1 MSAELTAPA
10 PVNSGDRLGFTLFLA
25 LALHA
30 LLILGVTFKLSDGK
44 QTPPTLEITL
54 ATHKSQQAPEKADFL
69 AQHNQQAS
77 GTGKEAKQLT
87 SERDAEFA
95 DTQIRETNPR
105 PQLRATD
112 PSKRQ
117 LQQQVT
123 TSGDSQ
129 FKAQKFVKSKD
140 SQEQEKRAGEQV
152 ENTQLTTE
160 IASLKAKLD
169 KQRQTIANRPRVLR
183 MTSVSAK
190 ASADAA
196 YLNKWSSKVEFV
208 GNRNFPQEALNQK
221 IFGKLRLTTTL
232 YANGTIK
239 NVQIDQ
245 SSGFRVL
252 DDAALQIIHLA
263 SPFAAFPPEIRKDY
277 DEMQITRTW
286 HFEISGLSTS
296 AGAKLAHKANSTNLS
311 AGAN

>member
-117 LQQQVT
+117 LQQQIT

-140 SQEQEKRAGEQV
+140 SLEQEKRAGEQV

-169 KQRQTIANRPRVLR
+169 KQRQNIAKRPRRHR
-183 MTSVSAK
+183 MTSVSTK
-190 ASADAA
+190 ASADAE
-196 YLNKWSSKVEFV
+196 YLHKWSSKVEFV
-208 GNRNFPQEALNQK
+208 GNRNFPKEAINKEL
-221 IFGKLRLTTTL
+221 FGSLRLLTIIKP
-232 YANGTIK
+232 NGTIHS
-239 NVQIDQ
+239 VEILQ
-245 SSGFRVL
+245 SSGHRVL
-252 DDAALQIIHLA
+252 DDAALQIVHLA
-263 SPFAAFPPEIRKDY
+263 SPFSPFPPEIREKA
-277 DEMQITRTW
+277 ELLEIIRTW
-286 HFEISGLSTS
+286 HFEISGLSTTS
-296 AGAKLAHKANSTNLS
+296 GAELARKANSANLS